1 MKREPNGLIDTPEAA
16 RRLAR
21 AIVSDIR
28 IYNEPKVAEGIE
40 KDTLLDLLADDLE
53 EGRALFR
60 SRVDPSLHA
69 PWYDRA
75 IVDVLVYQSRRVRSW
90 IW

>member
-1 MKREPNGLIDTPEAA
+1 VGLIDTPEGA

-28 IYNEPKVAEGIE
+28 IYNETKVAEGIE
-40 KDTLLDLLADDLE
+40 KDTILDLLAAELE
-53 EGRALFR
+53 EGR
-60 SRVDPSLHA
+60 VHPGLHA

-75 IVDVLVYQSRRVRSW
+75 IVDVLVYQSRSIRSW

>member
-1 MKREPNGLIDTPEAA
+1 MTLIDTPEGA

-28 IYNEPKVAEGIE
+28 IYNEPRVSEGSE
-40 KDTLLDLLADDLE
+40 KDRLLDLLAEELE
-53 EGRALFR
+53 DGRQLLK
-60 SRVDPSLHA
+60 SRVQPGLHA
-69 PWYDRA
+69 PFYDHA
-75 IVDVLVYQSRRVRSW
+75 IVDVLVYQSRRIRSW

>member
-1 MKREPNGLIDTPEAA
+1 MRLIDTPEGA

-28 IYNEPKVAEGIE
+28 IYNESKVTEGIE
-40 KDTLLDLLADDLE
+40 KDTILDLLGEELE
-53 EGRALFR
+53 EGRALFM
-60 SRVDPSLHA
+60 SRVHPNLQT

-75 IVDVLVYQSRRVRSW
+75 IVDVLVYQSRRIRSW

>member
-1 MKREPNGLIDTPEAA
+1 MTLIDTPEGA

-28 IYNEPKVAEGIE
+28 IYNESRVTEGIE
-40 KDTLLDLLADDLE
+40 KDTLLDLLEEELE
-53 EGRALFR
+53 EGRALFM
-60 SRVDPSLHA
+60 SRVHPGLHA
-69 PWYDRA
+69 PWYDYA
-75 IVDVLVYQSRRVRSW
+75 IVDVLVYQSRRIRSW

>member
-1 MKREPNGLIDTPEAA
+1 MRLIDTPEAA

-28 IYNEPKVAEGIE
+28 IYNEPKLAEGIE
-40 KDTLLDLLADDLE
+40 KDTLLDLLADELE
-53 EGRALFR
+53 EGRALFMG
-60 SRVDPSLHA
+60 RVSPELHA
-69 PWYDRA
+69 PWYDHA
-75 IVDVLVYQSRRVRSW
+75 IVDVLVYQSRRIRSW

>member
-1 MKREPNGLIDTPEAA
+1 MGLINTPEGA

-28 IYNEPKVAEGIE
+28 IYNETKVAEGIE
-40 KDTLLDLLADDLE
+40 KDTILDLLAAELE
-53 EGRALFR
+53 EGRALFV
-60 SRVDPSLHA
+60 SRVHPSLHA

-75 IVDVLVYQSRRVRSW
+75 IVDVLVYQSRSIRSW

>member
-1 MKREPNGLIDTPEAA
+1 MRLIDAPEAA
-16 RRLAR
+16 ARLAR

-28 IYNEPKVAEGIE
+28 VYNEAKVSEGIE
-40 KDTLLDLLADDLE
+40 KDTLLDLLAEELE
-53 EGRALFR
+53 EGRVLFM
-60 SRVDPSLHA
+60 SRVHPRLHA

-75 IVDVLVYQSRRVRSW
+75 IVDVLVFQSRRIRSW

>member
-1 MKREPNGLIDTPEAA
+1 MRLIDTPEAA
-16 RRLAR
+16 ARLAR

-28 IYNEPKVAEGIE
+28 IYNVAEGIE
-40 KDTLLDLLADDLE
+40 KDTLLDLLADELE
-53 EGRALFR
+53 EGRVLFMG
-60 SRVDPSLHA
+60 RVHPRLHA

-75 IVDVLVYQSRRVRSW
+75 IVDVLVFQSRRIRSW

>member
-1 MKREPNGLIDTPEAA
+1 MGLINTPEGA

-28 IYNEPKVAEGIE
+28 IYNETKVAEGIE
-40 KDTLLDLLADDLE
+40 KDTILDLLAAELE
-53 EGRALFR
+53 EGRALFV
-60 SRVDPSLHA
+60 SRVHPGLHA

-75 IVDVLVYQSRRVRSW
+75 IVDVLVYQSRSIRSW